1 MTRIAWPLPRASFGA
16 ATNLRKSPFIRNSL
30 MPRSNAALSTQA
42 ARSIRNIPVPG
53 CPVEVLTGICG
64 SQRKTSTR
72 RLLDV
77 CWVVAGVAGAGR
89 RKTLGGVCITG
100 GGVCAAAGRVDSA
113 GSSTGSSS
121 KMRRFLEALGA
132 MALTCSALVRVP
144 GKTRRLQCPST
155 PFFFRLRVLT
165 IFYYGLT
172 YFHEI
177 SVRFLEF

>member
-30 MPRSNAALSTQA
+30 MPRSNAALSVQA

-89 RKTLGGVCITG
+89 RKTLAGVCTKG
-100 GGVCAAAGRVDSA
+100 GGVCAAAGRVESAA
-113 GSSTGSSS
+113 GSSIGSSS
-121 KMRRFLEALGA
+121 NWKMRRFLDALG
-132 MALTCSALVRVP
+132 MALTALPSVRVRCES
-144 GKTRRLQCPST
+144 RRLECPSL

-165 IFYYGLT
+165 IFY
-172 YFHEI
+172 
-177 SVRFLEF
+177 

>member
-1 MTRIAWPLPRASFGA
+1 MTRSAKPLPRASFED
-16 ATNLRKSPFIRNSL
+16 ATNFKKSPFIKNCL
-30 MPRSNAALSTQA
+30 MPKSNAALSAHA
-42 ARSIRNIPVPG
+42 ARSINSMPLPG
-53 CPVEVLTGICG
+53 CPVELLMGICG
-64 SQRKTSTR
+64 SQRWTSAR

-113 GSSTGSSS
+113 GSGSSTGSSS

-165 IFYYGLT
+165 IFY
-172 YFHEI
+172 
-177 SVRFLEF
+177 